1 MKKMKRRACNLYS
14 VLIGVMILIVIC
26 MGLGTFIAS
35 AHENTDETT
44 VYKYYKSIQI
54 QPGDTLW
61 DIAEETM
68 TSEYD
73 STAEYV
79 SVLKR
84 MNNLTSDDI
93 QAGQYLTVA
102 YTETQYIENRIK

>member
-1 MKKMKRRACNLYS
+1 MKMKRRARSLYS
-14 VLIGVMILIVIC
+14 VLIGALILIVFC

-35 AHENTDETT
+35 AHENENETI

-61 DIAEETM
+61 DIAEETI
-68 TSEYD
+68 TPEYD

-79 SVLKR
+79 SILKR

-93 QAGQYLTVA
+93 QAGQYLTIA
-102 YTETQYIENRIK
+102 YTDTVYRE

>member
-1 MKKMKRRACNLYS
+1 MKRRACNLYS
-14 VLIGVMILIVIC
+14 VIIGALILIVIC

-35 AHENTDETT
+35 AHESTDDTV

-61 DIAEETM
+61 NIAEETI

-79 SVLKR
+79 SALKK
-84 MNNLTSDDI
+84 MNSLTSDDI

-102 YTETQYIENRIK
+102 YTDTAYKE

>member
-1 MKKMKRRACNLYS
+1 
-14 VLIGVMILIVIC
+14 

-35 AHENTDETT
+35 AHENTEDPI

-61 DIAEETM
+61 DIAEDTM
-68 TSEYD
+68 TSEYE

-79 SVLKR
+79 GVLKK

-102 YTETQYIENRIK
+102 YTDTVYKE

>member
-1 MKKMKRRACNLYS
+1 MKRRACNFYS
-14 VLIGVMILIVIC
+14 VLIGALILLIFC

-35 AHENTDETT
+35 AHENTEDTI

-61 DIAEETM
+61 DIAEDTM
-68 TSEYD
+68 TSEYE

-79 SVLKR
+79 GVLKK

-102 YTETQYIENRIK
+102 YRDTVYKE

>member
-1 MKKMKRRACNLYS
+1 MKRRAGNLYFIFTG
-14 VLIGVMILIVIC
+14 VLILIVFC
-26 MGLGTFIAS
+26 LGLGTFIAS
-35 AHENTDETT
+35 AHENTDGQM

-61 DIAEETM
+61 NIAEETM

-79 SVLKR
+79 CVLKR

-102 YTETQYIENRIK
+102 YTDTVYAE